1 VIFLYFL
8 CLITILLGIFVIISK
23 NPIVSVLF
31 LILLFS
37 SVASYLILLDLTFI
51 GLSYIIV
58 YIGAVSILFLFILM
72 LINVRTS
79 ELQSYTKN
87 SLNLAI
93 ITGLVFNYLFS
104 LFDDVAKYGNI
115 YINTYNNMEEFIK
128 NTWLK
133 NLFSDFP
140 LVTSQTWDKNLIEN
154 TNISSIGNIMYTTYN
169 LWLII
174 ASYILLLA
182 MVGAIIITIKQKD

>member
-1 VIFLYFL
+1 M
-8 CLITILLGIFVIISK
+8 
-23 NPIVSVLF
+23 SVLF

>member
-1 VIFLYFL
+1 MIFLYFL
-8 CLITILLGIFVIISK
+8 CLITILFGIFVIISK

-37 SVASYLILLDLTFI
+37 SVASSLILLDLTFI

-104 LFDDVAKYGNI
+104 LFDEVYKYGNI
-115 YINTYNNMEEFIK
+115 YISTENNMEEFIK
-128 NTWLK
+128 NT
-133 NLFSDFP
+133 
-140 LVTSQTWDKNLIEN
+140 
-154 TNISSIGNIMYTTYN
+154 
-169 LWLII
+169 
-174 ASYILLLA
+174 
-182 MVGAIIITIKQKD
+182 